1 MAHLARDKKK
11 LLLRVRKING
21 QVTALASSLE
31 QDAACASVLQQTAA
45 IRGAINGLM
54 AELIE
59 GHLKEHVASDATTSE
74 ECQQDVDSI
83 IRVIRSYLK

>member
-21 QVTALASSLE
+21 QVTALATALE
-31 QDAACASVLQQTAA
+31 QDEACADVLQQTAA

-59 GHLKEHVASDATTSE
+59 GHLKEHVASKSAKLATR
-74 ECQQDVDSI
+74 QRDLDSVV
-83 IRVIRSYLK
+83 RVIRSYLK